1 MPAAFMASHHWS
13 VSSSFRSKIFGSS
26 FPLPHSIRV
35 NVLGPMWMKA
45 MNSFFRAF
53 NWFGVGT
60 TCAAFSMICSGVSVS
75 SILIVLLHSMVFSA
89 TGVEHD
95 AKAMQAIP
103 SPQSQFFEVRFK
115 VVFIQFKNE

>member
-1 MPAAFMASHHWS
+1 
-13 VSSSFRSKIFGSS
+13 
-26 FPLPHSIRV
+26 
-35 NVLGPMWMKA
+35 MWMKA